1 MHAIMQWLSFT
12 SSGRFAVAHHESWVA
27 SVGTEARLGESEESL
42 DSSALTCD
50 TREVG
55 EYRDQIQDGCGD
67 IT

>member
-1 MHAIMQWLSFT
+1 M
-12 SSGRFAVAHHESWVA
+12 AHHESWVA

-42 DSSALTCD
+42 ESSALTCD

-55 EYRDQIQDGCGD
+55 EYRDQIQAGCGD